1 MGLNYIVPLLRKI
14 RERGEK
20 KERIS
25 LPYLSSTLVCKRLGL
40 IPYKSPLLC
49 YRFGPGNSSQLLGND
64 LVIRFKKEEYM
75 AALRSYHFS
84 RSGSG
89 GAFEWRPFF
98 INLP

>member
-14 RERGEK
+14 RERGEGK
-20 KERIS
+20 KEQIS
-25 LPYLSSTLVCKRLGL
+25 LPHLSSTLVCKRLGL

-49 YRFGPGNSSQLLGND
+49 HRFGPGNSSQLLGND

-84 RSGSG
+84 SSSIQSRT
-89 GAFEWRPFF
+89 RV
-98 INLP
+98 I